1 MNKNEKK
8 SKTNE
13 IQINHKKPL
22 FKIFMDENSK
32 KKLLI
37 KSINKSNS
45 KDSKLRQ
52 SKDEKFFK
60 NQKLNLQL
68 FSFKILEAK
77 YNSTPELYLQKNLN
91 ILIKKKKTHLLAYFN
106 EMVICTGILKDY
118 LKRYYNYKDSKER
131 IPKYVSYYKNYLKF
145 FCKPFFTDYNINKK
159 MVKHMEKIAQ
169 EFYNENYADE
179 DNEEEAKK

>member
-77 YNSTPELYLQKNLN
+77 YNSTPE
-91 ILIKKKKTHLLAYFN
+91 
-106 EMVICTGILKDY
+106 
-118 LKRYYNYKDSKER
+118 
-131 IPKYVSYYKNYLKF
+131 
-145 FCKPFFTDYNINKK
+145 
-159 MVKHMEKIAQ
+159 
-169 EFYNENYADE
+169 
-179 DNEEEAKK
+179 